1 MMPAGALEAMPER
14 TGMPG
19 LHLPDG
25 PLIEMV

>member
-1 MMPAGALEAMPER
+1 MPAGALEAISER
-14 TGMPG
+14 TGMLG